1 MFIPPNYLSRV
12 VDKDWRRPGTLFRWG
27 RAIVVVGAVEAG
39 GDLDAFTVC
48 VSFASKWIPIGGGA
62 RGFDRAHVV
71 THAPFFAREVRVAKD
86 HFAAR
91 RSSGT
96 GKSLPRVFD

>member
-1 MFIPPNYLSRV
+1 MF
-12 VDKDWRRPGTLFRWG
+12 RRG

-48 VSFASKWIPIGGGA
+48 VSFASKWIPVGGGA
-62 RGFDRAHVV
+62 RGFNRAHVV

-91 RSSGT
+91 RVSGT
-96 GKSLPRVFD
+96 GKSLPRVFREPCR